1 MIYLDYAATA
11 PMSRAVADTMYEVL
25 VNRFG
30 NPSSQYSIG
39 LEMKRQME
47 SWRET
52 VAAALGCDVKR
63 VYFTSCGTE
72 GDNWAISAACWQN
85 RHMGKHIVT
94 TAVEHSAVLE
104 SCRWMERQGYEVT
117 YLRPD

>member
-63 VYFTSCGTE
+63 VYFTACGTE
-72 GDNWAISAACWQN
+72 GDNWAISAA
-85 RHMGKHIVT
+85 
-94 TAVEHSAVLE
+94 
-104 SCRWMERQGYEVT
+104 
-117 YLRPD
+117 